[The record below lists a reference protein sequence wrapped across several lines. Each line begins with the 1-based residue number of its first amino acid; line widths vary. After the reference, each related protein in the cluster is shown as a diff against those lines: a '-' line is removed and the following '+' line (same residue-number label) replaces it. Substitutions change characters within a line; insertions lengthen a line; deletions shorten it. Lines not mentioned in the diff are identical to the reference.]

1 MPPNSLSVAVIL
13 LASFGNSTSVQAQ
26 DDEELDEIVVA
37 AARIE
42 GGGGGRAAASREQL
56 DDSDEIDMEG
66 FFDELDGI
74 STLGGDDEGNV
85 ISING
90 LSPKLSKVKQDRVSW
105 KDVAMA
111 VSGPV
116 TCHPR

>member
-1 MPPNSLSVAVIL
+1 MSPNSFSAAVIL
-13 LASFGNSTSVQAQ
+13 FACFSFGISTSALAQ

-37 AARIE
+37 ATRIE
-42 GGGGGRAAASREQL
+42 GGGGGRAAATREQL

-66 FFDELDGI
+66 FFDELEGI

-90 LSPKLSKVKQDRVSW
+90 LS
-105 KDVAMA
+105 
-111 VSGPV
+111 SGPA
-116 TCHPR
+116 TCRPR